1 MITKS
6 LARFRMDKKTTKQV
20 KNEGIFKLGALVS
33 IVQSVLFI
41 VIALSAL
48 GLGVDRFI
56 ASGFG
61 SLYQENPWLFLLL
74 CGAFVF
80 IAILGL
86 AITPAEKELIK
97 KFNSSLATLGSNL
110 AYLGHI
116 GTIAFFSWWIFF
128 VNLNHDNQINSSLA
142 NLLMPVQ
149 WGIMFELFFV
159 GLWVWIIAYVIFKYG
174 ILSKGFGIISI
185 VKAICFWF
193 TFIAFFLNIKSLL
206 LLGLGLTTLIFGPL
220 WHIWIAV
227 IFLRCNKK
235 GIK

>member
-1 MITKS
+1 MTTKS
-6 LARFRMDKKTTKQV
+6 SV
-20 KNEGIFKLGALVS
+20 ENEGVFKLGALSSV
-33 IVQSVLFI
+33 VQSALFI
-41 VIALSAL
+41 VIAISAF
-48 GLGVDRFI
+48 GLGIDRYI
-56 ASGFG
+56 AGGFG
-61 SLYQENPWLFLLL
+61 SLYQGNPVLFLLL
-74 CGAFVF
+74 CGAFVL
-80 IAILGL
+80 IAILGV

-97 KFNSSLATLGSNL
+97 RFNNGLAILGSNL

-128 VNLNHDNQINSSLA
+128 VSLNHNQINYNLA
-142 NLLMPVQ
+142 NLFMPIQ

-174 ILSKGFGIISI
+174 ALSKGLGIISI

-193 TFIAFFLNIKSLL
+193 TFVAFFLNIKSLL
-206 LLGLGLTTLIFGPL
+206 LLSLGLTALIFGPL

-227 IFLRCNKK
+227 ILFRCNKK